1 MEGKKEKR
9 KEEGESGMLPPL
21 DVEGLVVPIF
31 LGANDVD
38 IGVDAG
44 LGGRAGAARGLSDF
58 LGHGVQGRRRRRRAS
73 ERGGGEAAEGESLG
87 EIGGAEGRGKG
98 GMGKGGAE
106 EKEQSIAREGV
117 EMEGP

>member
-1 MEGKKEKR
+1 
-9 KEEGESGMLPPL
+9 MLPPL